1 MTSPRKRVVISIVI
15 GIAAFAA
22 GPACRA
28 DQSDRTETAAAGGEE
43 QNMTT
48 APQHRIVI
56 EADRDEVEGWRK
68 IRTVE
73 VKPGE
78 VVEFNVV
85 EAMAWVLLPDPH
97 FEHVDGKGTWTAG
110 ESFVAFEVGPDGTRV
125 RVAEDYPNEDRR
137 FHYAVMVTRN
147 EAWAY
152 VHGSNP
158 PPGMIIRGQR

>member
-1 MTSPRKRVVISIVI
+1 MISPRTRVVISIVI

-28 DQSDRTETAAAGGEE
+28 DQSDRTGTAAAGGEE
-43 QNMTT
+43 QSMTT

-56 EADRDEVEGWRK
+56 ESDRAEPEGWRK
-68 IRTVE
+68 IRPVE

-78 VVEFNVV
+78 VVEFVAV

-110 ESFVAFEVGPDGTRV
+110 ERFVAFEVGGDGTRV
-125 RVAEDYPNEDRR
+125 RVAEDYPDEDRR

-147 EAWAY
+147 GAWAY

-158 PPGMIIRGQR
+158 PPGMIIRGSR